1 MSGPA
6 YNCPTMDMVKREH
19 GLIERTLVGGFLA
32 LLTGLGML
40 STAMTEEARPPSLPP
55 VILTLPG
62 RPIESA
68 DKALTEAIR
77 DSIQAPKPSAAQ
89 EWVLQPDGSMR
100 NTRTGL
106 AMVIRNTCAPG
117 DLDHEF
123 ALAAYRQAQ
132 AGKSRRR

>member
-1 MSGPA
+1 M
-6 YNCPTMDMVKREH
+6 
-19 GLIERTLVGGFLA
+19 IERALAGVFLA
-32 LLTGLGML
+32 ALTGLGMV
-40 STAMTEEARPPSLPP
+40 STARAEDAHPPSLPP

-68 DKALTEAIR
+68 DKALTESIK
-77 DSIQAPKPSAAQ
+77 DSIQAPKPSAVQ

-123 ALAAYRQAQ
+123 ALAAYRRAQ
-132 AGKSRRR
+132 AGKPRR

>member
-1 MSGPA
+1 M
-6 YNCPTMDMVKREH
+6 
-19 GLIERTLVGGFLA
+19 LERALVSGFLA
-32 LLTGLGML
+32 ALTGLGMV
-40 STAMTEEARPPSLPP
+40 STARAQDTSQPSPPPI
-55 VILTLPG
+55 ILTLPG

-68 DKALTEAIR
+68 DKALTESIR
-77 DSIQAPKPSAAQ
+77 ESIQAPKPSAVQ

-123 ALAAYRQAQ
+123 ALAAYRRAQ
-132 AGKSRRR
+132 AGKPRR

>member
-1 MSGPA
+1 MI
-6 YNCPTMDMVKREH
+6 KRALAG
-19 GLIERTLVGGFLA
+19 GLLA
-32 LLTGLGML
+32 ALTGLGMVG
-40 STAMTEEARPPSLPP
+40 AARAQDTNQPSPPP

-68 DKALTEAIR
+68 DKAMTEAIR
-77 DSIQAPKPSAAQ
+77 DSIQAPKPSAVQ

-106 AMVIRNTCAPG
+106 TMVIRNICAPG
-117 DLDHEF
+117 DMDHEF

-132 AGKSRRR
+132 AGKLRRH

>member
-1 MSGPA
+1 M
-6 YNCPTMDMVKREH
+6 
-19 GLIERTLVGGFLA
+19 IERALAGGFLA
-32 LLTGLGML
+32 VLTVLGIMG
-40 STAMTEEARPPSLPP
+40 TATAQDTNRPSPPP

-68 DKALTEAIR
+68 DKAMTESIR
-77 DSIQAPKPSAAQ
+77 DSIQAPKPSAVQ

-106 AMVIRNTCAPG
+106 SMVIRNICAPG
-117 DLDHEF
+117 DMDHEF

-132 AGKSRRR
+132 AGKLRRH

>member
-1 MSGPA
+1 M
-6 YNCPTMDMVKREH
+6 
-19 GLIERTLVGGFLA
+19 IERALAGGFLA
-32 LLTGLGML
+32 ALTGLGMV
-40 STAMTEEARPPSLPP
+40 STAGAQDTSQPSPPP

-68 DKALTEAIR
+68 DKAMTEAIR
-77 DSIQAPKPSAAQ
+77 DSIQAPKPSAVQ

-106 AMVIRNTCAPG
+106 SMVIRNICVPG
-117 DLDHEF
+117 DMDHEF

-132 AGKSRRR
+132 AGKPRRH

>member
-1 MSGPA
+1 MR
-6 YNCPTMDMVKREH
+6 REH
-19 GLIERTLVGGFLA
+19 GLIERTLAGGFLA
-32 LLTGLGML
+32 VLTGLGML
-40 STAMTEEARPPSLPP
+40 STAMAEDAHPPSLPP

-77 DSIQAPKPSAAQ
+77 DSIQAPKPSAVQ

-106 AMVIRNTCAPG
+106 TMVIRNICAPG
-117 DLDHEF
+117 DMDHEF

-132 AGKSRRR
+132 AGKLRRH

>member
-1 MSGPA
+1 M
-6 YNCPTMDMVKREH
+6 
-19 GLIERTLVGGFLA
+19 IERALAGGFLVA
-32 LLTGLGML
+32 LTGLGMV
-40 STAMTEEARPPSLPP
+40 STARAQDTSQPSPPP

-68 DKALTEAIR
+68 DKAMTEAIR

-117 DLDHEF
+117 DMDHEF

-132 AGKSRRR
+132 AGKPRRH

>member
-1 MSGPA
+1 
-6 YNCPTMDMVKREH
+6 MVKREH
-19 GLIERTLVGGFLA
+19 EMLERALVGGFLA
-32 LLTGLGML
+32 ALIGLGMV
-40 STAMTEEARPPSLPP
+40 STARAQDTNQPSPPP

-68 DKALTEAIR
+68 DRAMTEAIR
-77 DSIQAPKPSAAQ
+77 DSIQAPKPSAVQ

-106 AMVIRNTCAPG
+106 AMVIRNICAPG
-117 DLDHEF
+117 DMDHEF

-132 AGKSRRR
+132 AGKLRRR

>member
-1 MSGPA
+1 
-6 YNCPTMDMVKREH
+6 MDMVKREH

-40 STAMTEEARPPSLPP
+40 STAMAEEARPPPLPP

-62 RPIESA
+62 RPTESA

-89 EWVLQPDGSMR
+89 ACVLQPARSMR
-100 NTRTGL
+100 TTRTGH
-106 AMVIRNTCAPG
+106 AM
-117 DLDHEF
+117 E
-123 ALAAYRQAQ
+123 
-132 AGKSRRR
+132 

>member
-1 MSGPA
+1 M
-6 YNCPTMDMVKREH
+6 
-19 GLIERTLVGGFLA
+19 IERTFVSGLLA
-32 LLTGLGML
+32 VLTGLGML
-40 STAMTEEARPPSLPP
+40 STARAEDARQPSPPP

-62 RPIESA
+62 RPIESS
-68 DKALTEAIR
+68 DKAMTEAIR
-77 DSIQAPKPSAAQ
+77 DSIQAPKVSAAQ

-117 DLDHEF
+117 DMDHEF

-132 AGKSRRR
+132 AGKPRRH

>member
-1 MSGPA
+1 
-6 YNCPTMDMVKREH
+6 MV
-19 GLIERTLVGGFLA
+19 
-32 LLTGLGML
+32 
-40 STAMTEEARPPSLPP
+40 STARAEHPHQQSPPP
-55 VILTLPG
+55 VILTLLD
-62 RPIESA
+62 RPVESS
-68 DKALTEAIR
+68 DKAMTEAIR
-77 DSIQAPKPSAAQ
+77 DSIQAPKPSAAD

-106 AMVIRNTCAPG
+106 AMVIRNICAPG

>member
-1 MSGPA
+1 M
-6 YNCPTMDMVKREH
+6 
-19 GLIERTLVGGFLA
+19 IERALVGA
-32 LLTGLGML
+32 LLAALIGMGTL
-40 STAMTEEARPPSLPP
+40 TTARAEDAQPPSPPP

-62 RPIESA
+62 RPVEPS
-68 DKALTEAIR
+68 DKAMTEAIR
-77 DSIQAPKPSAAQ
+77 DSIRAPKPSAVQ

-106 AMVIRNTCAPG
+106 AMVIRNICAPG

-132 AGKSRRR
+132 AGKLRRH